1 VRERQALTLAHA
13 IKRITSEPADFFGM
27 RMRGRLKAGLAADVA
42 IFDPN
47 TVSSGLRGTMRND
60 LPGGRKAPGD
70 GSARHV
76 LHDREWTG
84 AISRRQAHWRTAWH
98 SPSLRRLLSAVSWC
112 RRSARVTS
120 SYAERSS

>member
-47 TVSSGLRGTMRND
+47 TVSSGV
-60 LPGGRKAPGD
+60 
-70 GSARHV
+70 ARHNAQ
-76 LHDREWTG
+76 RPARRAEG
-84 AISRRQAHWRTAWH
+84 AW
-98 SPSLRRLLSAVSWC
+98 
-112 RRSARVTS
+112 
-120 SYAERSS
+120 